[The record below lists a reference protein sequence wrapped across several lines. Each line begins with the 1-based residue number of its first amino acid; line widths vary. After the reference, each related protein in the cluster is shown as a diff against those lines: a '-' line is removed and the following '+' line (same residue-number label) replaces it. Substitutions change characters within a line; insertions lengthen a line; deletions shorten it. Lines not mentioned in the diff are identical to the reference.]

1 MIRITKMTPVEW
13 LEMDFKECYDWDQSV
28 EDTFNKAKQFEF
40 DIIDE
45 FGKFIYDKKFI
56 YNNENNC
63 WESVCHNPK
72 YNTLR
77 GLYKYFLRE
86 RNKYNDRQ

>member
-1 MIRITKMTPVEW
+1 MIKITKKTPVEW

-63 WESVCHNPK
+63 WESIFHNPK

>member
-45 FGKFIYDKKFI
+45 FGKFIYDKNLFI
-56 YNNENNC
+56 IMKITAGR
-63 WESVCHNPK
+63 V
-72 YNTLR
+72 
-77 GLYKYFLRE
+77 YFII
-86 RNKYNDRQ
+86 RNIIH

>member
-1 MIRITKMTPVEW
+1 MIKITKMTPVEW

-56 YNNENNC
+56 YNNGKFFFKFIFK
-63 WESVCHNPK
+63 S
-72 YNTLR
+72 R
-77 GLYKYFLRE
+77 FLFRTPT
-86 RNKYNDRQ
+86 K